1 MPEKTG
7 GDAEMIEIEL
17 KGYADDRIFERVRER
32 FEFMRKERQEDLY
45 FQHPCRDFAETDEAL
60 RIRIKKFN
68 GHFEAFLTYK
78 GPKLDRISK
87 TRREIEVPIND
98 VDAYID
104 ILHSLGFR
112 EVISVEKTREKY
124 YVEKG
129 ITITLDEVEGL
140 GKFIEIEK
148 LAGGDVSIDQ
158 EVENLK
164 KMLLDLGVRKFERRS
179 YLELLLQR
187 GMNDGQDR

>member
-1 MPEKTG
+1 MQEKAG
-7 GDAEMIEIEL
+7 GEAEMIEIEL
-17 KGYADDRIFERVRER
+17 KGYADERIFRRVRER
-32 FEFMRKERQEDLY
+32 FEFMRKEKQEDLY

-140 GKFIEIEK
+140 GKFIEIEE
-148 LAGGDVSIDQ
+148 LAGGDANIEL
-158 EVENLK
+158 EVEHLK
-164 KMLLDLGVRKFERRS
+164 KMLLDLGVKKFERRS

-187 GMNDGQDR
+187 GMNNGQDR